1 MLQNDL
7 DNLSVWES
15 RWYMEFNPSKCQVV
29 RVTTSRR
36 PVNTLYYLHGQV
48 LEAMTSTRYLGVDI
62 SAGLSCNAHID
73 RITGNVNRTLG
84 FLKRNIKTKLPMVRE
99 TAYNTLV
106 REYSAPVW
114 DPHTQK
120 YILQIEKAVRGP
132 PVIMTVNQ

>member
-73 RITGNVNRTLG
+73 RITGNVNCTLG

-106 REYSAPVW
+106 REYSAPRMGS
-114 DPHTQK
+114 PHPEI
-120 YILQIEKAVRGP
+120 YSPDREAVRGP